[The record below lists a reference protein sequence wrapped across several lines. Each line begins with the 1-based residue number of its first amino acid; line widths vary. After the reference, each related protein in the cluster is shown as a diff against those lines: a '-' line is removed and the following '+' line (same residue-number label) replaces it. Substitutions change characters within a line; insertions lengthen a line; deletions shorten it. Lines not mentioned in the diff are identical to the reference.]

1 MLRSQRPRLRVQQQ
15 LRLKDG
21 PMALINSPGALG
33 NFPCFFCMAVCF
45 GRLSF
50 SGLPRPVLL
59 HPAVTLPF
67 RSPVSGAGRP
77 FPSVVPKGFFS
88 HIHLPVM
95 LTVVRHDFS
104 CGCLGWTL
112 RKRVSS
118 GSPIFCETALA
129 YRKSY
134 THQSNPAA
142 LLRLGFWAV
151 RSKMDG
157 SPLGK

>member
-1 MLRSQRPRLRVQQQ
+1 
-15 LRLKDG
+15 
-21 PMALINSPGALG
+21 
-33 NFPCFFCMAVCF
+33 MAVCS

-50 SGLPRPVLL
+50 SGVPQPVVFY
-59 HPAVTLPF
+59 PAVTLPF